1 VANPLPSSSLS
12 PLSFPLRVCFFF
24 LLFHFTDKSEFQY
37 EDDVDTP
44 GWPAPWKKGGVLCK
58 RDGGTPSKG

>member
-1 VANPLPSSSLS
+1 VANGIFQLLFPSSA
-12 PLSFPLRVCFFF
+12 FVFF
-24 LLFHFTDKSEFQY
+24 FTDKSEFQY